1 MPAKSKQQQKL
12 MGLVHAYK
20 KGEVPA
26 SKVSKSVKDAAK
38 SMSKKSVKKY
48 AKTKHDDLPKKV
60 TEKKERDYKAEY
72 KKFQSSTKAKKYR
85 AELNKYNRQKGTYG
99 NGDGK
104 DASHKGGKIV
114 GFEAQSKNRG
124 RREKS
129 RLKKESAFSVKID
142 TFQNAMKS
150 LDKLSDILKK
160 GGEKK
165 KSMMVAKL
173 VKQLQQAFFRKEMM
187 ESIIKEGKLE
197 TLALNLL
204 RNINK
209 SAGVQKYDHKKTA
222 DFNKVVKFLKGKM
235 PNVPNQRI
243 GQIAMSYDN
252 YRKRQPKIKIP
263 DIDSVKDMEKTL
275 KKLGMKEGVNE
286 AKGKKAKV
294 ASYNVFGSMRELSF
308 NLGKVIDIIDK
319 DPHYRKLS
327 SNLGNFKSVVDKKL
341 KSYQAPLKK
350 VSMDTMLESIN
361 EEQYFNPKGEFKK
374 YMDKVFKQAGI
385 RVIKFDPMKESFFNG
400 AWGGFYTVKSSNKI
414 DIGGK
419 PVTRGSAVL
428 PVYISRVGEIQ
439 LGVSAKGFHLGRAGS
454 SRVVKNLIDFRKE
467 DLGESVNEIVY
478 QFKGYT
484 NTQMDELDAM
494 LARAGVKGTPDF
506 NKMTY
511 TTNKI
516 SKNLDKIVKSKGGK
530 KIKEGTC
537 GYGLDGNLGEE
548 PAGPHLIKKKK
559 KTVKE
564 NKQEKLQIAKTILSQ
579 LGGNRFVAMTGAKSF
594 GYDSKGSSVSLQFRI
609 GRNAKQVNIVKINY
623 IRGKD
628 LYEMEFYKGTKLLK
642 KVSNVYADQL
652 RKIFTKHTGMYT
664 SL

>member
-1 MPAKSKQQQKL
+1 MPAKSKQQQKF

-142 TFQNAMKS
+142 TFQNALKN

-165 KSMMVAKL
+165 KSMMVSKL
-173 VKQLQQAFFRKEMM
+173 VKQLQQAFFRKEIV
-187 ESIIKEGKLE
+187 ENITEDITQLEKL
-197 TLALNLL
+197 AMNLL

-209 SAGVQKYDHKKTA
+209 NAGVQKYDHKKTA

-235 PNVPNQRI
+235 PRVPNQRI
-243 GQIAMSYDN
+243 GQIAMSYHD
-252 YRKRQPKIKIP
+252 YRKKQPKIRIP

-275 KKLGMKEGVNE
+275 KKLGMKE
-286 AKGKKAKV
+286 KPI
-294 ASYNVFGSMRELSF
+294 R
-308 NLGKVIDIIDK
+308 
-319 DPHYRKLS
+319 
-327 SNLGNFKSVVDKKL
+327 L
-341 KSYQAPLKK
+341 KS
-350 VSMDTMLESIN
+350 
-361 EEQYFNPKGEFKK
+361 
-374 YMDKVFKQAGI
+374 
-385 RVIKFDPMKESFFNG
+385 
-400 AWGGFYTVKSSNKI
+400 KSGMGKI
-414 DIGGK
+414 
-419 PVTRGSAVL
+419 S
-428 PVYISRVGEIQ
+428 
-439 LGVSAKGFHLGRAGS
+439 HLGM
-454 SRVVKNLIDFRKE
+454 
-467 DLGESVNEIVY
+467 ESVNETVY
-478 QFKGYT
+478 HFRGFT
-484 NTQMDELDAM
+484 NKQMDELDAM
-494 LARAGVKGTPDF
+494 LYRAGVRGTPDF
-506 NKMTY
+506 NKRTY
-511 TTNKI
+511 TIDKEI
-516 SKNLDKIVKSKGGK
+516 PKLDKIMKMKGGK

-548 PAGPHLIKKKK
+548 PAGPHLMKKIKKITKDKEKK
-559 KTVKE
+559 LKE

-609 GRNAKQVNIVKINY
+609 GKNAKQVNIVKINY

>member
-1 MPAKSKQQQKL
+1 MPAKSKQQQKF

-48 AKTKHDDLPKKV
+48 AKTKHDELPKKV

-72 KKFQSSTKAKKYR
+72 RKFQSSTKAKKYR

-124 RREKS
+124 RKEKS

-142 TFQNAMKS
+142 TFQNALKN

-165 KSMMVAKL
+165 KSMMVSKL
-173 VKQLQQAFFRKEMM
+173 VKQLQQAFFRKEIV
-187 ESIIKEGKLE
+187 ENITEDITKLE
-197 TLALNLL
+197 KLAMNLL

-209 SAGVQKYDHKKTA
+209 NDGVKNYDHKKTA

-235 PNVPNQRI
+235 PKVPNQRI
-243 GQIAMSYDN
+243 GQIAMSYDK
-252 YRKRQPKIKIP
+252 YRQKQPKIRIP

-275 KKLGMKEGVNE
+275 KKLGMKE
-286 AKGKKAKV
+286 
-294 ASYNVFGSMRELSF
+294 
-308 NLGKVIDIIDK
+308 
-319 DPHYRKLS
+319 
-327 SNLGNFKSVVDKKL
+327 
-341 KSYQAPLKK
+341 
-350 VSMDTMLESIN
+350 
-361 EEQYFNPKGEFKK
+361 
-374 YMDKVFKQAGI
+374 
-385 RVIKFDPMKESFFNG
+385 
-400 AWGGFYTVKSSNKI
+400 
-414 DIGGK
+414 
-419 PVTRGSAVL
+419 
-428 PVYISRVGEIQ
+428 
-439 LGVSAKGFHLGRAGS
+439 
-454 SRVVKNLIDFRKE
+454 
-467 DLGESVNEIVY
+467 SVNEISIGDRMANRRIQQIRKYFDQQYKTIKNAVERDARTGSKE
-478 QFKGYT
+478 FR
-484 NTQMDELDAM
+484 NTDNRGEKYKLTVVINRLKELRNKLSRKDRG
-494 LARAGVKGTPDF
+494 LADMFTKNIAPIEKVKD
-506 NKMTY
+506 KM
-511 TTNKI
+511 
-516 SKNLDKIVKSKGGK
+516 
-530 KIKEGTC
+530 KEGTC

-559 KTVKE
+559 KKVKE

-594 GYDSKGSSVSLQFRI
+594 GYDSKGSVVSLQFKI
-609 GRNAKQVNIVKINY
+609 GRNAKQVNTVRINY
-623 IRGKD
+623 IKGKD
-628 LYEMEFYKGTKLLK
+628 LYEMNFYKGTKLLK

>member
-1 MPAKSKQQQKL
+1 MPAKSKQQQKF

-38 SMSKKSVKKY
+38 SMSNKSVKKY
-48 AKTKHDDLPKKV
+48 AKTKHDELPKKV

-124 RREKS
+124 RKEKS

-142 TFQNAMKS
+142 TFQNALKN

-165 KSMMVAKL
+165 KSMMVSKL
-173 VKQLQQAFFRKEMM
+173 VKQLQQAFFRKEIV
-187 ESIIKEGKLE
+187 ENITEDITKLE
-197 TLALNLL
+197 KLAMNLL

-209 SAGVQKYDHKKTA
+209 NAGVKNYDHKKTA

-235 PNVPNQRI
+235 PKVPNQRI
-243 GQIAMSYDN
+243 GQIAMSYHD
-252 YRKRQPKIKIP
+252 YRKKQPKIRIP

-275 KKLGMKEGVNE
+275 KKLGMKE
-286 AKGKKAKV
+286 
-294 ASYNVFGSMRELSF
+294 
-308 NLGKVIDIIDK
+308 
-319 DPHYRKLS
+319 
-327 SNLGNFKSVVDKKL
+327 
-341 KSYQAPLKK
+341 
-350 VSMDTMLESIN
+350 
-361 EEQYFNPKGEFKK
+361 
-374 YMDKVFKQAGI
+374 
-385 RVIKFDPMKESFFNG
+385 
-400 AWGGFYTVKSSNKI
+400 
-414 DIGGK
+414 
-419 PVTRGSAVL
+419 
-428 PVYISRVGEIQ
+428 
-439 LGVSAKGFHLGRAGS
+439 
-454 SRVVKNLIDFRKE
+454 
-467 DLGESVNEIVY
+467 SVNETVY
-478 QFKGYT
+478 HFKGFT
-484 NTQMDELDAM
+484 NKQMDELDAM
-494 LARAGVKGTPDF
+494 LYRAGVRGTPDF
-506 NKMTY
+506 NKRTY
-511 TTNKI
+511 TIDKEI
-516 SKNLDKIVKSKGGK
+516 PKLDKIMKMKGGK

-548 PAGPHLIKKKK
+548 PAGPHLMKKIKKITKDKEKK
-559 KTVKE
+559 LKE

-652 RKIFTKHTGMYT
+652 RKIFTKHTGLYT

>member
-1 MPAKSKQQQKL
+1 MPAKSKQQQKF

-26 SKVSKSVKDAAK
+26 SKVSKSVKDVAK

-48 AKTKHDDLPKKV
+48 AKTKHDELPKKV

-72 KKFQSSTKAKKYR
+72 RKFQSSTKAKKYR

-165 KSMMVAKL
+165 KSMMVSKL
-173 VKQLQQAFFRKEMM
+173 VKQLQQAFFRKEIV
-187 ESIIKEGKLE
+187 ENITEDITKLE
-197 TLALNLL
+197 KLAMNLL

-209 SAGVQKYDHKKTA
+209 NAGVQKYDHKNTA

-235 PNVPNQRI
+235 PKVPNQRI
-243 GQIAMSYDN
+243 GQIAMSYND
-252 YRKRQPKIKIP
+252 YRKKQPKIRIP

-275 KKLGMKEGVNE
+275 KKLGMKESVNE
-286 AKGKKAKV
+286 RDNVGMAYKRTLAKV
-294 ASYNVFGSMRELSF
+294 E
-308 NLGKVIDIIDK
+308 
-319 DPHYRKLS
+319 
-327 SNLGNFKSVVDKKL
+327 
-341 KSYQAPLKK
+341 LKK
-350 VSMDTMLESIN
+350 IKDAIEMFQKRIKKQGSVTNARDEEHLKNLIKVYKEMGGKGIRESIN
-361 EEQYFNPKGEFKK
+361 ETPYELGGMKIYSKADGLKK
-374 YMDKVFKQAGI
+374 
-385 RVIKFDPMKESFFNG
+385 
-400 AWGGFYTVKSSNKI
+400 VKSMQKTGGAKI
-414 DIGGK
+414 YKVTKTKTKLYGK
-419 PVTRGSAVL
+419 YPVTMYNLHTKNKNHSTNQNPYGL
-428 PVYISRVGEIQ
+428 DMMKGVY
-439 LGVSAKGFHLGRAGS
+439 
-454 SRVVKNLIDFRKE
+454 LIPIE
-467 DLGESVNEIVY
+467 
-478 QFKGYT
+478 
-484 NTQMDELDAM
+484 
-494 LARAGVKGTPDF
+494 
-506 NKMTY
+506 
-511 TTNKI
+511 
-516 SKNLDKIVKSKGGK
+516 
-530 KIKEGTC
+530 EGTC

-548 PAGPHLIKKKK
+548 PAGPHLMKKIKKITKDKEKK
-559 KTVKE
+559 LKE

-652 RKIFTKHTGMYT
+652 RKIFTNIQVCIRVYND
-664 SL
+664 